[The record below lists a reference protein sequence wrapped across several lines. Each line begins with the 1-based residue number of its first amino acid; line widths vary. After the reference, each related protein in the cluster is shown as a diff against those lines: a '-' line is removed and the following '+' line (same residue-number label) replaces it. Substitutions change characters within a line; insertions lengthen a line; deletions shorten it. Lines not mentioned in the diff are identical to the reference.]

1 MDSPVTLRILLAL
14 AGLLCGAGA
23 AAQVAGDPTLPP
35 PSLGGPAA
43 APAPSRAALP
53 ELQSILVSREAGG
66 RRVAV
71 ISGEMVRQGSR
82 WHGAV
87 VERVGENEV
96 VLRRGRAT
104 QVLKLYQGK
113 PPAVAV
119 VPPKPENNAK
129 KETQ

>member
-1 MDSPVTLRILLAL
+1 MRTPLLAL
-14 AGLLCGAGA
+14 AGLLWGATA
-23 AAQVAGDPTLPP
+23 SAQVAGDPTLPP
-35 PSLGGPAA
+35 PSLYAPATAPAA
-43 APAPSRAALP
+43 ARPALP

-82 WHGAV
+82 FHGAT

-104 QVLKLYQGK
+104 QVLKLYQGR
-113 PPAVAV
+113 PPAVVAR
-119 VPPKPENNAK
+119 PAPTSENNAK